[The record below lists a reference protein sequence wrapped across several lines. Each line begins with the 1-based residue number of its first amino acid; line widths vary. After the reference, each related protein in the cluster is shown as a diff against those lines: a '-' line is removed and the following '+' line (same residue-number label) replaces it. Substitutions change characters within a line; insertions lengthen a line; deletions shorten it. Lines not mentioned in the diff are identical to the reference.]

1 MWSVLILIALLI
13 LFSLRGAFLGAERA
27 QIFFTSIPL
36 SVYWIMFI
44 LVLGIGIAMFKRLL
58 RSPGL
63 LLLHLGCIAVLIGAM
78 WGSEKGHHIQATIF
92 GTNKIKSGTLI
103 IYEGLSENQVLE
115 KNVDVSF
122 KIRDEKLVF
131 YEDNKPLEDE
141 DERIFT
147 LPFEIKLN
155 DFRVEYYDSPRLIL
169 RSSDG
174 AVSVLESLEI
184 GKMYNLGKD
193 TSLTVLEIYKNF
205 KLRKNDDRVEAYNEE
220 GPGSNPAIKTL
231 ITYPDNTVMEQTT
244 FANHPGHSE
253 ETSRFS
259 FQYQVNWNIRDYFS
273 DVVVI
278 DKENIVVDKSIQ
290 VNDPL
295 HYGGYHFYQSNYDQ
309 QGGQYTVLSVISDSG
324 LYIVYLGYLLIM
336 VGILWQMWV
345 IPMFRHRNDK
355 LLKKESKHGA

>member
-27 QIFFTSIPL
+27 QVFFTSIPL
-36 SVYWIMFI
+36 SVYWITFI
-44 LVLGIGIAMFKRLL
+44 LILGIGIALFKRLL

-78 WGSEKGHHIQATIF
+78 WGSEKGHHIQATLF

-115 KNVDVSF
+115 KNADVSF
-122 KIRDEKLVF
+122 RIIDEKLVF
-131 YEDNKPLEDE
+131 SEDNKPLEDE
-141 DERIFT
+141 DERIFS

-155 DFRVEYYDSPRLIL
+155 DFRMEYYDSPRLIL

-174 AVSVLESLEI
+174 AISVLESLEI
-184 GKMYNLGKD
+184 GKMFNLGKD
-193 TSLTVLEIYKNF
+193 TSLTVLEIYKNY
-205 KLRKNDDRVEAYNEE
+205 KLREKDDGFEGYNEE

-231 ITYPDNTVMEQTT
+231 ITYPDNTVIEQTT
-244 FANHPGHSE
+244 FAYHRSHSK
-253 ETSRFS
+253 SASSFS
-259 FQYQVNWNIRDYFS
+259 FQYQEKWNIKDYFS
-273 DVVVI
+273 DVLVI
-278 DKENIVVDKSIQ
+278 DEGKIVNSKSIQ

-309 QGGQYTVLSVISDSG
+309 KEGRYTILSVVSDSG

-336 VGILWQMWV
+336 IGILWQMWV
-345 IPMFRHRNDK
+345 IPMFRHRNDR
-355 LLKKESKHGA
+355 LIKKESNHGA